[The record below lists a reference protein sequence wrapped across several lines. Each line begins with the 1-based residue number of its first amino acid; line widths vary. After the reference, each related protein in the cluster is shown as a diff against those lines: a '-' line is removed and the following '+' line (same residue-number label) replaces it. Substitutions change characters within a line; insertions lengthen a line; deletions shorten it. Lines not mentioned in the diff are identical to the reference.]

1 MRKQRCLTGTS
12 GARISRCAPACVY
25 AFHSATP
32 GKPRSMITSIPAA
45 LPAIAIASSGSPARN
60 PPTLASIDECV
71 PVSVSVTT
79 LAWGNPAGW
88 PLASTGPP
96 NAARFSRRVRHVE
109 HEPVHRGHPHPPPER
124 AVQAGRGH
132 RPGQPAEHRL
142 DHPRTQPLPGPG
154 ERGLVRNRLV
164 HPLQRSHQV
173 LRNIVIGVLLEQGK
187 SEHVVDHEPGR
198 KRPGPL
204 VPPAAL
210 SQDLI
215 HQPGGHPL
223 GEHTQPHVI
232 S

>member
-1 MRKQRCLTGTS
+1 
-12 GARISRCAPACVY
+12 
-25 AFHSATP
+25 
-32 GKPRSMITSIPAA
+32 MITSIPAA
-45 LPAIAIASSGSPARN
+45 LPAIAIASSGSPPLN
-60 PPTLASIDECV
+60 PPTRASIEECV

-88 PLASTGPP
+88 PLASDRPAERGPVHL
-96 NAARFSRRVRHVE
+96 RVRHVE

-142 DHPRTQPLPGPG
+142 DHPRAQPLPGPG
-154 ERGLVRNRLV
+154 ERGPVRDRLV

-173 LRNIVIGVLLEQGK
+173 LRDIVIGVLLEQGK

-198 KRPGPL
+198 KRPGLL
-204 VPPAAL
+204 VPLAAL

-215 HQPGGHPL
+215 HQLGGHPL

-232 S
+232 R

>member
-1 MRKQRCLTGTS
+1 
-12 GARISRCAPACVY
+12 
-25 AFHSATP
+25 
-32 GKPRSMITSIPAA
+32 MITSIPAA
-45 LPAIAIASSGSPARN
+45 LPAIAIASSGSPPPY
-60 PPTLASIDECV
+60 PPTRASIEECV

-96 NAARFSRRVRHVE
+96 NAARFTGVSGTSSTNPSTAATRIPRQNA
-109 HEPVHRGHPHPPPER
+109 P
-124 AVQAGRGH
+124 VQAGRGH

-142 DHPRTQPLPGPG
+142 EHPRTQPLPGPG
-154 ERGLVRNRLV
+154 ERGPVRDRLI

-173 LRNIVIGVLLEQGK
+173 LRDIVIGVLLEQGK
-187 SEHVVDHEPGR
+187 GEHVIDHEPGR

-204 VPPAAL
+204 IPHAAL

-215 HQPGGHPL
+215 HQLGSHPL
-223 GEHTQPHVI
+223 GEHAQPHVI